1 MHLITPGRIKI
12 DSKAKN
18 GQLLLTDQSIFV
30 LESAAT
36 GSSTGGALGG
46 LVGYFIGRYFDR
58 RKAKRNLPE
67 HLQDLEIAGLEDKV
81 RDGLL
86 TTKLIVKLPL
96 NQSLQ
101 IKPTRLGFQFT
112 AAGQPCVTYAGWV
125 HKKKLL
131 RFFADHGAHVDVA

>member
-1 MHLITPGRIKI
+1 MHLITPGRIKTG
-12 DSKAKN
+12 SGAKT

-36 GSSTGGALGG
+36 GSATGGAVGG
-46 LVGYFIGRYFDR
+46 LLGYFIGRYLDR
-58 RKAKRNLPE
+58 RKAKRNPPE

-81 RDGLL
+81 REGLL

-101 IKPTRLGFQFT
+101 VKPTRLGFQFT
-112 AAGQPCVTYAGWV
+112 VPGQPSVSYAGWA

-131 RFFADHGAHVDVA
+131 RFFADHGVHVDAT

>member
-1 MHLITPGRIKI
+1 MHLITHGRIKT
-12 DSKAKN
+12 DSGAKT

-36 GSSTGGALGG
+36 GSATGGAVGG

-58 RKAKRNLPE
+58 RKAKRNPPE

-81 RDGLL
+81 REGLL
-86 TTKLIVKLPL
+86 TTRLIVKLPL
-96 NQSLQ
+96 NQNLN

-112 AAGQPCVTYAGWV
+112 IPGQPCVSYAGWA

-131 RFFADHGAHVDVA
+131 RFFADHGVHVDVT